1 MDKKSSHEQE
11 LSVITSQ
18 LDQAREKTAET
29 RSDIDRLKVLYA
41 NAKTREERQK
51 KVLDIIAAR
60 DSLVPK
66 LQLGNT
72 YVHTVNK

>member
-29 RSDIDRLKVLYA
+29 RSDIDRLKELYA
-41 NAKTREERQK
+41 NAKTREERLK